1 MILVFL
7 LYVGGIFAEDLRSK
21 IVENDL
27 DTKFYG
33 LEKRDFVGE
42 PRFNAS
48 CDSGSL
54 DAAALCE
61 ERL

>member
-1 MILVFL
+1 MILIFL
-7 LYVGGIFAEDLRSK
+7 LYVGGIFAKDSRSE

-33 LEKRDFVGE
+33 LEKLDFVGE
-42 PRFNAS
+42 PRFTAS
-48 CDSGSL
+48 CDSESL